1 MTRAHR
7 WTVGVLGTLVLL
19 LLAGAAAL
27 AWWLPSEAELA
38 TRLQNEFQQRSGIGL
53 KVGRVHWALR
63 PVPVVVVEGI
73 ATVQERPI
81 TARRVA
87 LTPQL
92 GALLWQRRIAFDDL
106 EVDGAVLPR
115 VSVRAFRGRG
125 DNARAPAADGWSL
138 APVPLRQARFTDV
151 TWVDR
156 RDIALAYDGTIEF
169 DAGWRPRRAEVVR
182 RGVTPTARA
191 VLAREG
197 DADRWRT
204 DIEVGG
210 GTWRGVSVLETPDSG
225 ALRFSAQLAATNVDV
240 AQLTAAF
247 QRRSAVDGR
256 LSGQTEL
263 RSEGADPGEL
273 VRKLHSRTRFSVRPA
288 RLLRFDLAKAV
299 TTAGISRDG
308 QTPLDELTGTL
319 DTQAT
324 EDGVVLRYSDL
335 KARSG
340 LLTASGSATVMNR
353 KLNGEVAVDLVDGVV
368 GVPLKIGGTLD
379 APELSLTGGAL
390 AGAAVGSAVLP
401 GVGTAI
407 GARIG
412 QKMEKLFGGDRKL
425 PPPRRPRTP

>member
-1 MTRAHR
+1 M
-7 WTVGVLGTLVLL
+7 LGALALL
-19 LLAGAAAL
+19 LLAGAAAV

-38 TRLQNEFQQRSGIGL
+38 TRLQTEFQQRSGIGL

-63 PVPVVVVEGI
+63 PVPVVVVEDI
-73 ATVQERPI
+73 ATVQDRPI
-81 TARRVA
+81 TVRRVA

-92 GALLWQRRIAFDDL
+92 GALLWQRRIAIDTL
-106 EVDGAVLPR
+106 EVEGVVLPR
-115 VSVRAFRGRG
+115 ASVRAFRGR
-125 DNARAPAADGWSL
+125 NADPKAPASGDWSL
-138 APVPLRQARFTDV
+138 SPVPVQEVRFTDV
-151 TWVDR
+151 TWIDR
-156 RDIALAYDGTIEF
+156 RDIALAYDGRIDF
-169 DAGWRPRRAEVVR
+169 DAGWRPRRAEVAR
-182 RGVTPTARA
+182 RGVAPPARL

-210 GTWRGVSVLETPDSG
+210 GAWRGVSVLETSEAG

-247 QRRSAVDGR
+247 QRRSAVEGR
-256 LSGQTEL
+256 LSGQSEL

-273 VRKLHSRTRFSVRPA
+273 ARRLHSRTRFSVQPA

-324 EDGVVLRYSDL
+324 DDGVVLRYSNL

-353 KLNGEVAVDLVDGVV
+353 KLDGEVAVDLVDGVV
-368 GVPLKIGGTLD
+368 GVPLKVGGTLD

-390 AGAAVGSAVLP
+390 TGAAIGSAVLP

-412 QKMEKLFGGDRKL
+412 QKMEKLFGGDRK
-425 PPPRRPRTP
+425 PPRTRGPRSP

>member
-1 MTRAHR
+1 MA
-7 WTVGVLGTLVLL
+7 GVLGTLALL
-19 LLAGAAAL
+19 LVGGAAAV

-38 TRLQNEFQQRSGIGL
+38 TRLQTEFEQRSGIGL
-53 KVGRVHWALR
+53 QVGRVHWALR
-63 PVPVVVVEGI
+63 PVPVVVVEDI
-73 ATVQERPI
+73 ATVQDRPI

-92 GALLWQRRIAFDDL
+92 GALLWQRRIAIDDL
-106 EVDGAVLPR
+106 EIDGVVLPR
-115 VSVRAFRGRG
+115 ASVRAFRGRG
-125 DNARAPAADGWSL
+125 EGANAPASGGWAL
-138 APVPLRQARFTDV
+138 APVPVRHVTFSDV
-151 TWVDR
+151 TWIDR
-156 RDIALAYDGTIEF
+156 RDIALAYDGRIDF
-169 DAGWRPRRAEVVR
+169 DAGWRPRVAEAAR
-182 RGVTPTARA
+182 RGVTPPARLT
-191 VLAREG
+191 LAREG

-204 DIEVGG
+204 DIDVAGG
-210 GTWRGVSVLETPDSG
+210 SWRGVSVLEALDGG
-225 ALRFSAQLAATNVDV
+225 ALRFSAQLEAANVDV

-256 LSGQTEL
+256 LFGQTEV
-263 RSEGADPGEL
+263 RSEAADLGEL
-273 VRKLHSRTRFSVRPA
+273 VRAVHSRTRFSVKPA

-319 DTQAT
+319 DTQSTDA
-324 EDGVVLRYSDL
+324 GVVLRYSNL

-353 KLNGEVAVDLVDGVV
+353 KLDGEVAVDIVDGVV
-368 GVPLKIGGTLD
+368 GVPLKVGGTLE

-390 AGAAVGSAVLP
+390 TGAAIGSAVLP

-412 QKMEKLFGGDRKL
+412 QKIENLFGGKKR
-425 PPPRRPRTP
+425 PPGNPAGR